1 MTFAHVVAPKKA
13 ILSDLKSSKA
23 TKARRGGSE
32 KSHFMKLLGRWGRNT
47 PSVVFF
53 ALRAPE
59 LNSFQRLK
67 ILVWRSQKFCFRMR
81 RNFLDTSLIWRDVR
95 RASRWRRRIRRYKG
109 SWDFPDAR
117 RFSPS
122 CQPSMSLLVLTDWFV
137 NCRDLTIE
145 WTFYRFQCVLY
156 TDISLKRLDWFIRY
170 H

>member
-81 RNFLDTSLIWRDVR
+81 RNFSDTSLIWRDVR
-95 RASRWRRRIRRYKG
+95 RASRWRRQIRRYKG
-109 SWDFPDAR
+109 SWDFPEAR
-117 RFSPS
+117 RFSPRCS
-122 CQPSMSLLVLTDWFV
+122 PLCRCWFSLIDLLTV
-137 NCRDLTIE
+137 VILLSNEHSTGSSV
-145 WTFYRFQCVLY
+145 FYTL
-156 TDISLKRLDWFIRY
+156 ISV
-170 H
+170 